1 MKRIFVLCGHTGPM
15 AWEFTVLHILEYQV
29 DLGLSKKLCYQNSRY
44 LSCMASKENIQAAGE
59 TPALQYVK
67 PLGVLISAF
76 VCR

>member
-1 MKRIFVLCGHTGPM
+1 
-15 AWEFTVLHILEYQV
+15 
-29 DLGLSKKLCYQNSRY
+29 
-44 LSCMASKENIQAAGE
+44 MASKENIQAAGE